1 MNRDERRFLAEVG
14 FRIRE
19 RRHELRW
26 SQVELAE
33 RSGLHRTYIGAV
45 ERGERNVSILNLRQI
60 AKSLRTAL
68 ASLVDDKPE
77 PQ

>member
-1 MNRDERRFLAEVG
+1 MNRDERRFLGEVG

-19 RRHELRW
+19 RRLELGL
-26 SQVELAE
+26 SQAELGE
-33 RSGLHRTYIGAV
+33 RSELHRTYIGAV
-45 ERGERNVSILNLRQI
+45 ERGERNVTILNLRQI

-68 ASLVDDKPE
+68 AALVDDKPK